1 MPSADA
7 GIRPILTVASPEQ
20 RRGRDAACIV
30 TLKNSL
36 HVVFHTVSQKTIDRR
51 RFLATAGS
59 AAGIGAIAGCTGGD
73 GAGTATGD
81 AGGGDDGDITIGA
94 IQPLSGNF
102 AVWGQVHAAGL
113 DFAIEEINADGG
125 VLDGRE
131 LNIVEANSES
141 DPAEAAAIFERFVEQ
156 DDIVAATGPVSS
168 DVGIRTS
175 RLAQELEVP
184 TYMHLAGSNDTIT
197 PETRHS
203 FRVGLLPAKPTMQA
217 QAALAADRGYESICA
232 VVADYAWGRSVEA
245 AIDETFPVDVDI
257 QVAPVSESDFS
268 SYVRQFPDEVEMVVT
283 SGHPPGVL
291 TITQQVYELGYDPEV
306 VTGSS
311 WPPDVIRSALGEDVD
326 RGFTH
331 VHLADPYS
339 EEFAAVAERYAQ
351 AVGEQFTTHTAHG
364 YVTGQVI
371 AQAIENAGEADP
383 EAITEATREIEFDTL
398 YANPVRYADSGEL
411 DDQVQL
417 YSTISRDP
425 PSYYPEGNYGYEE
438 VFRTDPLPAI
448 PADT

>member
-1 MPSADA
+1 M
-7 GIRPILTVASPEQ
+7 
-20 RRGRDAACIV
+20 
-30 TLKNSL
+30 N
-36 HVVFHTVSQKTIDRR
+36 TVSRKYIGRR

-59 AAGIGAIAGCTGGD
+59 TAGIGLIAGCTGGG
-73 GAGTATGD
+73 GAGTATSD
-81 AGGGDDGDITIGA
+81 PSGGDNGDITIGA

-113 DFAIEEINADGG
+113 DFAIREINADGG

-131 LNIVEANSES
+131 LNVVEANSES
-141 DPAEAAAIFERFVEQ
+141 DPAAAAAIFERFAEQ
-156 DDIVAATGPVSS
+156 DEIVAATGAVSS

-175 RLAQELEVP
+175 RLAQELGIP
-184 TYMHLAGSNDTIT
+184 MYMHLAGSNDTIT
-197 PETRHS
+197 PETRHT
-203 FRVGLLPAKPTMQA
+203 FRVGLLPARPTMQA
-217 QAALAADRGYESICA
+217 QAGLAAERGYESVGAI
-232 VVADYAWGRSVEA
+232 VADYAWGRSVES
-245 AIDETFPVDVDI
+245 AIRETFPVDVDI
-257 QVAPVSESDFS
+257 RVAPVSESDFS
-268 SYVRQFPDEVEMVVT
+268 SYIRRFPDDIEMVVT

-306 VTGSS
+306 VSGSS
-311 WPPDVIRSALGEDVD
+311 WPPDVIRSALGEDTD

-351 AVGEQFTTHTAHG
+351 AVGEQFNTHTAHG
-364 YVTGQVI
+364 YVTGQLI

-398 YANPVRYADSGEL
+398 YANPIQYADSGEL
-411 DDQVQL
+411 DKQVQL

-425 PSYYPEGNYGYEE
+425 PSYYPDSNYGYEE

-448 PADT
+448 SADT

>member
-1 MPSADA
+1 M
-7 GIRPILTVASPEQ
+7 R
-20 RRGRDAACIV
+20 IV

-36 HVVFHTVSQKTIDRR
+36 HVVYHTLARKTIDRR

-59 AAGIGAIAGCTGGD
+59 AAAIGAIAGCTGGD

-81 AGGGDDGDITIGA
+81 AGGDDGGDITIGA

-113 DFAIEEINADGG
+113 EFAIEEINADGG
-125 VLDGRE
+125 VLGGRE
-131 LNIVEANSES
+131 LNVVEANSES

-175 RLAQELEVP
+175 RLAQELGIP
-184 TYMHLAGSNDTIT
+184 MYMHLAGSSETIT
-197 PETRHS
+197 PATRHT

-217 QAALAADRGYESICA
+217 QAGLVADRGYESVCA
-232 VVADYAWGRSVEA
+232 IVADYAWGRSVES
-245 AIDETFPVDVDI
+245 AIREAFPVDVEI

-268 SYVRQFPDEVEMVVT
+268 SYVRRFPDDVEMVVT

-291 TITQQVYELGYDPEV
+291 TITQQLYELGYDPEV

-311 WPPDVIRSALGEDVD
+311 WPPDVIRSALGEDAA

-331 VHLADPYS
+331 VHLADPYT
-339 EEFAAVAERYAQ
+339 EEFAAVAERYSQ
-351 AVGEQFTTHTAHG
+351 AVGEQFNTHTAHG
-364 YVTGQVI
+364 YVTGQLI
-371 AQAIENAGEADP
+371 AQAIEDAGAADP

-398 YANPVRYADSGEL
+398 YANPIQYADSGEL
-411 DDQVQL
+411 DGQVQL
-417 YSTISRDP
+417 YSTVTGDP
-425 PSYYPEGNYGYEE
+425 PSYYPDGDYGYEE

-448 PADT
+448 PADA